1 MIAFEIA
8 LLIALLTM
16 ILITFHYLLIYLFQN
31 LLLLAFAH
39 LEFRKRLVEHH
50 EFQFELALEAEVQL
64 LVVLVPSFTS
74 YCFGEVHVRPTS
86 C

>member
-8 LLIALLTM
+8 LLIALM

-39 LEFRKRLVEHH
+39 LEFRQRLV
-50 EFQFELALEAEVQL
+50 EFQFELAFEAEVQL
-64 LVVLVPSFTS
+64 FVVLAPWFTS
-74 YCFGEVHVRPTS
+74 YCFGEVHERPTS